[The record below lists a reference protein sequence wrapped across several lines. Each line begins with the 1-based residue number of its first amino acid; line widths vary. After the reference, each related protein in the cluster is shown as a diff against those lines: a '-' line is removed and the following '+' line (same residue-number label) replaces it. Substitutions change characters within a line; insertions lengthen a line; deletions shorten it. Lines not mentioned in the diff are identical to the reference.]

1 MDLPPEEIAQLVGA
15 CCVFVIG
22 LIIILK
28 VTKLI
33 MKLGVAI
40 IILGTLFVL
49 FHDKL
54 PF

>member
-1 MDLPPEEIAQLVGA
+1 MLPEEVAQLVGA
-15 CCVFVIG
+15 TCVFVIG

-33 MKLGVAI
+33 IKLGVATI
-40 IILGTLFVL
+40 VLGVLFIL